1 MPRSAEQAGLQQSHR
16 SGRAPVKVAVAYVQ
30 VLIEFYTALLGWSFE
45 KTEPL
50 DYWLIETGSSD
61 EPGINGGLLPRPTA
75 SPGETAAAKAFVCT
89 AQVASLDET
98 LATGESLGVRIAL
111 SKMPVTGIGW
121 LAYIKDPDGNLL
133 GLLQPDEA
141 AK

>member
-1 MPRSAEQAGLQQSHR
+1 MGRVVHFEIQASQ
-16 SGRAPVKVAVAYVQ
+16 PQ

-50 DYWLIETGSSD
+50 DYWLIETSSSD
-61 EPGINGGLLPRPTA
+61 EPGINGGLLPRPTV
-75 SPGETAAAKAFVCT
+75 SPGETAAVNAFVCT

-98 LATGESLGVRIAL
+98 LATGESLGARIAL
-111 SKMPVTGIGW
+111 PKMPVTGIGW